1 MTEADA
7 RKLTILDAAT
17 GVFLRYGFKK
27 TSMDDLARAAGL
39 SRQGLYLHFAT
50 KEDLFKAG
58 VHRLIEV
65 MREAGRAVLATELP
79 VDERV
84 LEFFVAVH
92 AHMLGDTGYLNEL
105 MEAATH
111 LVGDLPQKLE
121 EEQTAAL
128 AKLFRQSGVS
138 DAWKQAGLSANDLAA
153 QLFATSH
160 GLKLGVTNKDD
171 YRKKMRVAVQMVCH
185 GRAQKRA

>member
-1 MTEADA
+1 MGEAPDA
-7 RKLTILDAAT
+7 NARRAAIVDAAAQ
-17 GVFLRYGFKK
+17 VFLRYGFKK

-65 MREAGRAVLATELP
+65 MREAGRAVLASELP

-111 LVGDLPQKLE
+111 L
-121 EEQTAAL
+121 
-128 AKLFRQSGVS
+128 
-138 DAWKQAGLSANDLAA
+138 
-153 QLFATSH
+153 
-160 GLKLGVTNKDD
+160 
-171 YRKKMRVAVQMVCH
+171 
-185 GRAQKRA
+185 